1 VRLSGPPNPEER
13 NVSIG
18 QALSGARRDAGL
30 SIDDM
35 SAKTRLRATVIR
47 AIEADDF
54 SLCGGDFYARG
65 HIRTL
70 AGLVGLDPVPLL
82 AEYDATIGPKD
93 DGQATSQLYETEV
106 SGRAITRT
114 AQKRSPH
121 WGLAAIGTTLVA
133 IIVFATIGLLDHS
146 KKSPSASASAPAT
159 TPAVVPVTSPTPT
172 HSPSP
177 SPIASS
183 PVSSPPASI
192 PAEPNPSTAVA
203 EAGVHVVLRIT
214 TTKCWVAATAS
225 DGQVLYQGVLSPGA
239 VQTFDDPQ
247 RVSLRLG
254 NAPATD
260 ITVNGVD
267 LGAPATKNS
276 VTSVSFGPG
285 NPLLAQG

>member
-1 VRLSGPPNPEER
+1 
-13 NVSIG
+13 VSIG
-18 QALSGARRDAGL
+18 QALSGARLDAGL
-30 SIDDM
+30 TIDDI

-82 AEYDATIGPKD
+82 AEYDATVGPKD

-121 WGLAAIGTTLVA
+121 WGLAAVATTLVA
-133 IIVFATIGLLDHS
+133 IIVFAAIGLLNHN
-146 KKSPSASASAPAT
+146 KKPASASAPPT
-159 TPAVVPVTSPTPT
+159 TPTVTSVSSPTPT

-183 PVSSPPASI
+183 PVSEPPATLA
-192 PAEPNPSTAVA
+192 AEPTPSTVVA

-225 DGQVLYQGVLSPGA
+225 NGQVLYQGVLSPGA

>member
-1 VRLSGPPNPEER
+1 
-13 NVSIG
+13 VSIG
-18 QALSGARRDAGL
+18 QALSSARLDAGL
-30 SIDDM
+30 TIDDI

-106 SGRAITRT
+106 TGRAITKT

-121 WGLAAIGTTLVA
+121 WGMAAIGTTLVA
-133 IIVFATIGLLDHS
+133 IIVFATIGLVDHG
-146 KKSPSASASAPAT
+146 KKAASASAPPT
-159 TPAVVPVTSPTPT
+159 TPAVVPVSSQSPS

-177 SPIASS
+177 SPTVTS
-183 PVSSPPASI
+183 PVSAPPPSI
-192 PAEPNPSTAVA
+192 AVQPTPSSVVA

-214 TTKCWVAATAS
+214 TAKCWVAATAS

-239 VQTFDDPQ
+239 VQTFDDAQ

>member
-1 VRLSGPPNPEER
+1 M
-13 NVSIG
+13 SIG
-18 QALSGARRDAGL
+18 QALSSARLDAGL
-30 SIDDM
+30 TIDDI

-106 SGRAITRT
+106 TGRAITRT
-114 AQKRSPH
+114 AQKRAPH
-121 WGLAAIGTTLVA
+121 WGLAAVATTLVA
-133 IIVFATIGLLDHS
+133 IIVFATIGLLNHG
-146 KKSPSASASAPAT
+146 KKPTSASAPPPTQA
-159 TPAVVPVTSPTPT
+159 AVAVSSPTPT

-177 SPIASS
+177 SPI
-183 PVSSPPASI
+183 VSAPATAPPATVA
-192 PAEPNPSTAVA
+192 AEPTPSTVVA

-214 TTKCWVAATAS
+214 TSKCWVAATAS
-225 DGQVLYQGVLSPGA
+225 NGQVLYQGVLAPGA

>member
-1 VRLSGPPNPEER
+1 M
-13 NVSIG
+13 SIG
-18 QALSGARRDAGL
+18 QALSSARLDAGL
-30 SIDDM
+30 TIDDI

-106 SGRAITRT
+106 TGRAITKT

-121 WGLAAIGTTLVA
+121 WGMAAIGTTLVA
-133 IIVFATIGLLDHS
+133 IIVFATIGLVDHG
-146 KKSPSASASAPAT
+146 KKAASASAPPT
-159 TPAVVPVTSPTPT
+159 TPAVVPVSSQSPS

-177 SPIASS
+177 SPTVTS
-183 PVSSPPASI
+183 PVSAPPPSI
-192 PAEPNPSTAVA
+192 AVQPTPSSVVA

-214 TTKCWVAATAS
+214 TAKCWVAATAS

-239 VQTFDDPQ
+239 VQTFDDAQ

>member
-1 VRLSGPPNPEER
+1 
-13 NVSIG
+13 VSIG
-18 QALSGARRDAGL
+18 QALSGARLDAGL
-30 SIDDM
+30 TIDDI

-70 AGLVGLDPVPLL
+70 AGLVGLDPAPLL

-121 WGLAAIGTTLVA
+121 WGLAAVGTTLVA
-133 IIVFATIGLLDHS
+133 IIVFATIGLVDHG
-146 KKSPSASASAPAT
+146 KKSASASAPPT
-159 TPAVVPVTSPTPT
+159 TPAVVPVSSPSPS

-183 PVSSPPASI
+183 PVSAPPASV
-192 PAEPNPSTAVA
+192 PAEPTTPTSVVA

-214 TTKCWVAATAS
+214 TAKCWVAATAS
-225 DGQVLYQGVLSPGA
+225 DGESLYTGVLAPGA
-239 VQTFDDPQ
+239 EQTFDDPQ
-247 RVSLRLG
+247 RVTLRLG

>member
-1 VRLSGPPNPEER
+1 VRPAHNPEER

-18 QALSGARRDAGL
+18 QALSGARLDAGL
-30 SIDDM
+30 SIDDI
-35 SAKTRLRATVIR
+35 SAKTRLRGTVIR

-82 AEYDATIGPKD
+82 AEYDATVGPKD
-93 DGQATSQLYETEV
+93 DWQATSRLYETEV
-106 SGRAITRT
+106 TGRAITKT

-121 WGLAAIGTTLVA
+121 WGFAALATTLVA
-133 IIVFATIGLLDHS
+133 IIVFATIGLLHHG
-146 KKSPSASASAPAT
+146 KKSASASAPP
-159 TPAVVPVTSPTPT
+159 TPAVVAVSSPTPS

-177 SPIASS
+177 SPIVSS
-183 PVSSPPASI
+183 PVSAPPASI
-192 PAEPNPSTAVA
+192 ATEPTPSTAVA

-225 DGQVLYQGVLSPGA
+225 NGQVLYQGVLSPGA

>member
-1 VRLSGPPNPEER
+1 
-13 NVSIG
+13 VSIG
-18 QALSGARRDAGL
+18 QALSSARLDAGF
-30 SIDDM
+30 SIDDI

-70 AGLVGLDPVPLL
+70 AGLVGLDPAPLL
-82 AEYDATIGPKD
+82 ADYDATIGPKD

-106 SGRAITRT
+106 TGRAITKT

-121 WGLAAIGTTLVA
+121 WGLAAMGTTLVA
-133 IIVFATIGLLDHS
+133 IIVFATIGLLNHA
-146 KKSPSASASAPAT
+146 KKTPTVAAPPGPVAAVVTSAP
-159 TPAVVPVTSPTPT
+159 PS

-177 SPIASS
+177 SPVLVQS
-183 PVSSPPASI
+183 PPASPPASI
-192 PAEPNPSTAVA
+192 ATEPTPSSVVA

-214 TTKCWVAATAS
+214 TAKCWVAATAS
-225 DGQVLYQGVLSPGA
+225 NGQSLYTGVLAPGA
-239 VQTFDDPQ
+239 EQTFDDPQ
-247 RVSLRLG
+247 RVTLRLG

>member
-1 VRLSGPPNPEER
+1 
-13 NVSIG
+13 VSIG
-18 QALSGARRDAGL
+18 QALSAARRDAGL
-30 SIDDM
+30 SIEDI

-47 AIEADDF
+47 SIEADDF

-82 AEYDATIGPKD
+82 AEYDATFGGAEEGP
-93 DGQATSQLYETEV
+93 ATSQLYETEV
-106 SGRAITRT
+106 SGRAITRS
-114 AQKRSPH
+114 AQKRAPR
-121 WGLAAIGTTLVA
+121 WGAAAAAMALVA
-133 IIVFATIGLLDHS
+133 IIIFAGIGLLNHNN
-146 KKSPSASASAPAT
+146 KSTPPAAIAAAAT
-159 TPAVVPVTSPTPT
+159 TPPAT
-172 HSPSP
+172 SPSP
-177 SPIASS
+177 SPIVST
-183 PVSSPPASI
+183 PVVSAPPATPPASEA
-192 PAEPNPSTAVA
+192 PQSLPGSTVA

-214 TTKCWVAATAS
+214 TTKCWVEATGSDGAS
-225 DGQVLYQGVLSPGA
+225 DVLYQGVLNPGA

-267 LGAPATKNS
+267 LGAPETKNS

-285 NPLLAQG
+285 NPLVAQG

>member
-1 VRLSGPPNPEER
+1 M
-13 NVSIG
+13 SIG
-18 QALSGARRDAGL
+18 QALSAARRDAGL
-30 SIDDM
+30 SIDDI

-47 AIEADDF
+47 SIEADDF

-70 AGLVGLDPVPLL
+70 AGLVGLDPAPLL
-82 AEYDATIGPKD
+82 AEYDATVGGGD
-93 DGQATSQLYETEV
+93 DGPATSQIYENEAT
-106 SGRAITRT
+106 GRAITRT
-114 AQKRSPH
+114 AQKRSPR
-121 WGLAAIGTTLVA
+121 WGLAAV
-133 IIVFATIGLLDHS
+133 
-146 KKSPSASASAPAT
+146 AT
-159 TPAVVPVTSPTPT
+159 TPGRDHHFRRLSGCSTTTAKTTPPVQIAAGITTP
-172 HSPSP
+172 PRDVAEP
-177 SPIASS
+177 EPDRVDA
-183 PVSSPPASI
+183 VSSRRHPRRRRRKRRSSLPGS
-192 PAEPNPSTAVA
+192 AVA

-214 TTKCWVAATAS
+214 TTKCWVEATGS
-225 DGQVLYQGVLSPGA
+225 NGPTDVLYQGVLSPGA
-239 VQTFDDPQ
+239 IQTFDDPQ

>member
-1 VRLSGPPNPEER
+1 M
-13 NVSIG
+13 SIG
-18 QALSGARRDAGL
+18 QALSSARLDAGL
-30 SIDDM
+30 SIDDI

-70 AGLVGLDPVPLL
+70 AGLVGLDPAPLL

-93 DGQATSQLYETEV
+93 DGQATSQLYESEV
-106 SGRAITRT
+106 TGRAITRT

-121 WGLAAIGTTLVA
+121 WGLAAVGTTLVA
-133 IIVFATIGLLDHS
+133 IIVFAAIGLLNHS
-146 KKSPSASASAPAT
+146 KKTPTVAAPPGPAAAVVTSAP
-159 TPAVVPVTSPTPT
+159 PS

-177 SPIASS
+177 SPVVVQS
-183 PVSSPPASI
+183 PPASPPASI
-192 PAEPNPSTAVA
+192 ATEPTPSSVVA

-214 TTKCWVAATAS
+214 TAKCWVAATAS
-225 DGQVLYQGVLSPGA
+225 DGQSLYTGVLAPGA
-239 VQTFDDPQ
+239 EQTFDDPQ
-247 RVSLRLG
+247 RITLRLG

>member
-1 VRLSGPPNPEER
+1 
-13 NVSIG
+13 VSIG
-18 QALSGARRDAGL
+18 QALSSARLDAGL
-30 SIDDM
+30 SIDDI

-70 AGLVGLDPVPLL
+70 AGLVGLDPAPLL

-93 DGQATSQLYETEV
+93 DGQATSQLYESEV
-106 SGRAITRT
+106 TGRAITRT

-121 WGLAAIGTTLVA
+121 WGLAAVGTTLVA
-133 IIVFATIGLLDHS
+133 IIVFATIGLLNHA
-146 KKSPSASASAPAT
+146 KK
-159 TPAVVPVTSPTPT
+159 TPAVAAPPAPVAAAVTSAPPS

-177 SPIASS
+177 SPVVVPS
-183 PVSSPPASI
+183 PPASPPASI
-192 PAEPNPSTAVA
+192 ATEPTPSSVVA

-214 TTKCWVAATAS
+214 TAKCWVAATAS
-225 DGQVLYQGVLSPGA
+225 DGQVLYQGVLAPGA
-239 VQTFDDPQ
+239 TQTFDDAQ
-247 RVSLRLG
+247 RVTLRLG

>member
-1 VRLSGPPNPEER
+1 
-13 NVSIG
+13 VSIG
-18 QALSGARRDAGL
+18 QALSSARLDAGL
-30 SIDDM
+30 SIDDI

-70 AGLVGLDPVPLL
+70 AGLVGLDPAPLL

-93 DGQATSQLYETEV
+93 DTQATSQLYETEV
-106 SGRAITRT
+106 TGRAITRT

-121 WGLAAIGTTLVA
+121 WGLAAVGTTLVA
-133 IIVFATIGLLDHS
+133 IIVFATIGLLNHS
-146 KKSPSASASAPAT
+146 KK
-159 TPAVVPVTSPTPT
+159 TPAVAAPPGPVAAVVTSAPPS

-177 SPIASS
+177 SPVVVPS
-183 PVSSPPASI
+183 PPASPPASI
-192 PAEPNPSTAVA
+192 ATEPTPSSVVA

-214 TTKCWVAATAS
+214 TAKCWVAATAS
-225 DGQVLYQGVLSPGA
+225 NGQSLFTGVLAPGA
-239 VQTFDDPQ
+239 EQTFDDPQ
-247 RVSLRLG
+247 RITLRLG

>member
-1 VRLSGPPNPEER
+1 M
-13 NVSIG
+13 SIG
-18 QALSGARRDAGL
+18 QALSAARRDAGL
-30 SIDDM
+30 SIDDI

-70 AGLVGLDPVPLL
+70 AGLVRLDPVPLL

-93 DGQATSQLYETEV
+93 DVQATSQLYETEAT
-106 SGRAITRT
+106 GRAITRT

-121 WGLAAIGTTLVA
+121 WGLAAMATTLVA
-133 IIVFATIGLLDHS
+133 IIVFATVGLLGHG
-146 KKSPSASASAPAT
+146 KKKDTASTPPAPVAAAVTSAP
-159 TPAVVPVTSPTPT
+159 PS

-177 SPIASS
+177 SPVVSS
-183 PVSSPPASI
+183 PASSPPASVAAQ
-192 PAEPNPSTAVA
+192 PTPSTVVA

>member
-1 VRLSGPPNPEER
+1 M
-13 NVSIG
+13 SIG

-30 SIDDM
+30 TIDDI
-35 SAKTRLRATVIR
+35 SAKTRLRATVIK

-82 AEYDATIGPKD
+82 AEYDATVGPKD
-93 DGQATSQLYETEV
+93 EGHATTTSQLYESEV
-106 SGRAITRT
+106 TGRVITRT

-121 WGLAAIGTTLVA
+121 WGFAAIGTTLVA
-133 IIVFATIGLLDHS
+133 IIVFATIGLLHHS
-146 KKSPSASASAPAT
+146 STKAQTASPPTAPAAAAVTSAP
-159 TPAVVPVTSPTPT
+159 PS

-177 SPIASS
+177 SPVVVQS
-183 PVSSPPASI
+183 PVASPPASI
-192 PAEPNPSTAVA
+192 ASQPAPSSVVA

-214 TTKCWVAATAS
+214 TAKCWVAATAS
-225 DGQVLYQGVLSPGA
+225 DGQSLYTGVLAPGA
-239 VQTFDDPQ
+239 EQTFDDPQ
-247 RVSLRLG
+247 RVTLRLG

>member
-1 VRLSGPPNPEER
+1 
-13 NVSIG
+13 VSIG
-18 QALSGARRDAGL
+18 QALSAARRDAGL
-30 SIDDM
+30 SIDDI

-47 AIEADDF
+47 SIEADDF

-70 AGLVGLDPVPLL
+70 AGLVGLDPGPLL
-82 AEYDATIGPKD
+82 AEYDATVGAGEDGP
-93 DGQATSQLYETEV
+93 ATSQLYEAEV

-114 AQKRSPH
+114 AQKRSPR
-121 WGLAAIGTTLVA
+121 WGLAAIATTLVA
-133 IIVFATIGLLDHS
+133 VIIFAGIGLLNHG
-146 KKSPSASASAPAT
+146 KKTTPPVQVAAGITTPPAT
-159 TPAVVPVTSPTPT
+159 
-172 HSPSP
+172 SPSP
-177 SPIASS
+177 SPIASI
-183 PVSSPPASI
+183 PVVSPPATPTTAAPQSLAG
-192 PAEPNPSTAVA
+192 PAVA

-225 DGQVLYQGVLSPGA
+225 NGQVLYQGVLNPGET
-239 VQTFDDPQ
+239 QTFDDPQ

-285 NPLLAQG
+285 NPLVAHG

>member
-1 VRLSGPPNPEER
+1 
-13 NVSIG
+13 VSIG
-18 QALSGARRDAGL
+18 QALSAARRDAGL
-30 SIDDM
+30 SIEDI

-47 AIEADDF
+47 SIEADDF

-70 AGLVGLDPVPLL
+70 AGLVGLDPAPLL
-82 AEYDATIGPKD
+82 AEYDATIGAGD
-93 DGQATSQLYETEV
+93 DGPATSQLYETEV

-114 AQKRSPH
+114 AQKRSPQ
-121 WGLAAIGTTLVA
+121 WGVAAAAMALVA
-133 IIVFATIGLLDHS
+133 IIIFAGIGLLNHN
-146 KKSPSASASAPAT
+146 KKTNPPAAIAAAKT
-159 TPAVVPVTSPTPT
+159 TPPAA
-172 HSPSP
+172 SPSP
-177 SPIASS
+177 SPI
-183 PVSSPPASI
+183 VSTPAVSAPPAATT
-192 PAEPNPSTAVA
+192 PATQAPQSLSNSAVA

-214 TTKCWVAATAS
+214 TTKCWVEATGS
-225 DGQVLYQGVLSPGA
+225 DGPTDVLYQGVLSPGA

-267 LGAPATKNS
+267 LGAPETKNS

-285 NPLLAQG
+285 NPLVAQG

>member
-1 VRLSGPPNPEER
+1 
-13 NVSIG
+13 VSIG
-18 QALSGARRDAGL
+18 QALSSARLDAGL
-30 SIDDM
+30 TIDDI

-93 DGQATSQLYETEV
+93 DGQATSQLYESEV
-106 SGRAITRT
+106 TGRAITKT

-121 WGLAAIGTTLVA
+121 WGIAAIGTTLVA
-133 IIVFATIGLLDHS
+133 IIVFATIGLVDHG
-146 KKSPSASASAPAT
+146 KKAASASAPPT
-159 TPAVVPVTSPTPT
+159 TPAVVAVSSPSPS

-177 SPIASS
+177 SPTVTS
-183 PVSSPPASI
+183 PVSAPPASI
-192 PAEPNPSTAVA
+192 AVQPTPSSVVA

-214 TTKCWVAATAS
+214 TAKCWVAATAS

-239 VQTFDDPQ
+239 VQTFDDAQ

>member
-1 VRLSGPPNPEER
+1 MFSAQTREEPA
-13 NVSIG
+13 VSIG
-18 QALSGARRDAGL
+18 QALSAARRDAGL
-30 SIDDM
+30 SIDDI
-35 SAKTRLRATVIR
+35 SAKTRLRGTVIR
-47 AIEADDF
+47 SIEADDF

-70 AGLVGLDPVPLL
+70 AGLVGLDPAPLL
-82 AEYDATIGPKD
+82 AEYDATVGSGE
-93 DGQATSQLYETEV
+93 DGLATSQLYETEA

-114 AQKRSPH
+114 AQKRSPR
-121 WGLAAIGTTLVA
+121 WGLAAVATTLVA
-133 IIVFATIGLLDHS
+133 IIIFAGIGLMNRGH
-146 KKSPSASASAPAT
+146 KSTPPAAIAAGLTTPPAT
-159 TPAVVPVTSPTPT
+159 
-172 HSPSP
+172 SPSP
-177 SPIASS
+177 HPIVSN
-183 PVSSPPASI
+183 PVVAPPPATPTTQAPQSL
-192 PAEPNPSTAVA
+192 PGSAVA

-225 DGQVLYQGVLSPGA
+225 NGQVLYQGVLSPGA
-239 VQTFDDPQ
+239 TQTFDDPQ

>member
-1 VRLSGPPNPEER
+1 M
-13 NVSIG
+13 SIG
-18 QALSGARRDAGL
+18 QALSSARLDAGL
-30 SIDDM
+30 SIDDI

-106 SGRAITRT
+106 TGRAITKT

-121 WGLAAIGTTLVA
+121 WGLAAMGTTLVE
-133 IIVFATIGLLDHS
+133 IIVFATIGLLNHA
-146 KKSPSASASAPAT
+146 KKTPTVAAPPGPVAAVVSSAP
-159 TPAVVPVTSPTPT
+159 PS

-183 PVSSPPASI
+183 PVSAPPASV
-192 PAEPNPSTAVA
+192 PAEPTTPTSVVA

-214 TTKCWVAATAS
+214 TAKCWVAATAS
-225 DGQVLYQGVLSPGA
+225 DGQVLYQGVLAPGA
-239 VQTFDDPQ
+239 TQTFDDAQ
-247 RVSLRLG
+247 RVTLRLG